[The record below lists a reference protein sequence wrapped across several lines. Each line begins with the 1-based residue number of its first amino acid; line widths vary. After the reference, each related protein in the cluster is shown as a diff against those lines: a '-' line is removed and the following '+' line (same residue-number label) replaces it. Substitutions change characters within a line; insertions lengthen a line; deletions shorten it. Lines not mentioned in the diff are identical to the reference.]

1 MCRVDDW
8 RGTGVTR
15 GVAVGRQGRC
25 LSPRHPFRFQS
36 SLIEPDMQISRIR
49 LSDQTHAFAHGTSR
63 PRAVRRTRPRSP

>member
-36 SLIEPDMQISRIR
+36 SLIGRVENWRAGVGEGVQI
-49 LSDQTHAFAHGTSR
+49 F
-63 PRAVRRTRPRSP
+63 V

>member
-1 MCRVDDW
+1 MIENGSASGVGYMCRVDDW

-36 SLIEPDMQISRIR
+36 SLIGRVEDW
-49 LSDQTHAFAHGTSR
+49 
-63 PRAVRRTRPRSP
+63 RAGVGRSLCSL